1 MGVADVRGMLA
12 QMPAPDF
19 DAWLAAYIV
28 DPWTDLKLDLSMSD
42 DDIIATFRRLARE
55 EKQP

>member
-1 MGVADVRGMLA
+1 
-12 QMPAPDF
+12 MPAPDF